1 MIFKI
6 HSLFLPLFFCATLLL
21 TPLAGKA
28 EMLDRIAAVVN
39 DDVITLSE
47 LEESGREYLERIR
60 EKAPPDQVD
69 AMLEEGR
76 KRLLDKLVNQHL
88 ISQQA
93 AKANIHV
100 SEQELESSYAEQ
112 LQNMGLSKEEFRD
125 KLKQS
130 GLSVEKYKTD
140 LRSKILR
147 DKLIRFEVRSK
158 VVVTEEM
165 MQEYYATKYSEKVE
179 DGGYYLLQMGFTW
192 GDSEEVQNSP
202 ELLEADKARARQRA
216 EKARQRILDGADF
229 GTIARQFSNLP
240 SADDGGDIGV
250 FQKDEMAAYMRDAIV
265 ELDVGEISPILETP
279 IGYQFFKLLSRKK
292 DTGVERIPFEA
303 VKEDIHQKLMERNFK
318 KIYGQWVDE
327 IKKSSYIKKM
337 LYN

>member
-1 MIFKI
+1 MILKK
-6 HSLFLPLFFCATLLL
+6 HSLLLPLFLCASLLL
-21 TPLAGKA
+21 SPSAGKA

-47 LEESGREYLERIR
+47 LEESGREYLARIR
-60 EKAPPDQVD
+60 EKAPADQVD

-76 KRLLDKLVNQHL
+76 KRLLDKLINQHL

-100 SEQELESSYAEQ
+100 SEQELEANYAEQ
-112 LQNMGLSKEEFRD
+112 LQDMGLSKEEFRN

-165 MQEYYATKYSEKVE
+165 IEEYYAQKYGEEIE

-202 ELLEADKARARQRA
+202 GLMEADKARARQRA
-216 EKARQRILDGADF
+216 EKARQRILEGADF
-229 GTIARQFSNLP
+229 GTIARQFSDLP
-240 SADDGGDIGV
+240 SATDGGDIGV
-250 FQKDEMAAYMRDAIV
+250 FQKDEMAAYMRDAILQ
-265 ELDVGEISPILETP
+265 LDVGDISPILETP

-292 DTGVERIPFEA
+292 DAGIERIPFAA
-303 VKEDIHQKLMERNFK
+303 VKDDIRQKLMERNFK
-318 KIYGQWVDE
+318 EVYSQWVDE

-337 LYN
+337 LSN